1 MTNSICLSSDMNTLF
16 LIDNG
21 RAIAFDL
28 NNANGILVGVV
39 KGQLVAVTAIRPLDE
54 QLGQDKIN
62 SLSFPIKDSQYTM
75 MYNEDNNVVF
85 FIGATEIDGSLTVGQ
100 APAVKIESL
109 NLGEQAI
116 HIRKKGSDIII
127 QRAKSS

>member
-28 NNANGILVGVV
+28 NSPQGILVGVV

-54 QLGQDKIN
+54 QLGADKV
-62 SLSFPIKDSQYTM
+62 SALSFPIKDSQYTM
-75 MYNEDNNVVF
+75 TYNADNNIAF
-85 FIGATEIDGSLTVGQ
+85 FIGATELESSITAGQ
-100 APAVKIESL
+100 NPNVKIESL
-109 NLGEQAI
+109 NLGQQAI
-116 HIRKKGSDIII
+116 HIRRKGTDIII
-127 QRAKSS
+127 QKAIL